1 MEISFVKIF
10 YGEDRKAISKKVKAT
25 LKDYEIIDGENILA
39 QDLVNIFLGTT
50 LFSDSRNILIRDLG
64 PEKLA
69 QINQKLLNTPHK
81 IIIWETKLDKR
92 KKAIKELLK
101 HLPATEFKRTQT
113 AEEKLVFEI
122 FDIALKDS
130 NRAIQMTAQIENY
143 QDPFMFFGL
152 IVKKTLDKYELTKDK
167 KLETAIKD
175 LAKIDLI
182 MKSSSTISPWTLVKS
197 ALLSLQ
203 LH

>member
-130 NRAIQMTAQIENY
+130 TRAIQMTAQIENY